1 MGRNYVEQA
10 PFDMSAAF
18 KESSPQTPFFFVLFP
33 GVDPTPWVESLG
45 SNHGISTENGTF
57 RNISMGQ
64 GQEKPAETII
74 SKFSSIGGWV
84 MLQNCHLMQSWV
96 PKLERLLEIVSEYA
110 HESFRCFI
118 SAEPPPIPTWTNM
131 PESLMQGRIK
141 VANEAPADIKS
152 NLTRAWS
159 NFGQEWIERSTK
171 PSEFKGCLFSL
182 CWFHSIVLGRRRF
195 GQQGWSRKYSFNTGD
210 LTICANVLQSYLE
223 ANPVIPW
230 SDLRYLFGEIMY
242 GGHITDAW
250 DRRTNNTYL
259 EVLVNDKLFSGLELG
274 PAFKSPD
281 PTTLDYAGY
290 ITYVQENL
298 PDDSPQM
305 FGLHP
310 NAEIGY
316 LTNWTGQIF
325 SDILSLGGGGGGGGG
340 STDGGAKATML
351 DLMERLPEN
360 YSM

>member
-1 MGRNYVEQA
+1 
-10 PFDMSAAF
+10 
-18 KESSPQTPFFFVLFP
+18 
-33 GVDPTPWVESLG
+33 
-45 SNHGISTENGTF
+45 
-57 RNISMGQ
+57 
-64 GQEKPAETII
+64 
-74 SKFSSIGGWV
+74 
-84 MLQNCHLMQSWV
+84 
-96 PKLERLLEIVSEYA
+96 
-110 HESFRCFI
+110 
-118 SAEPPPIPTWTNM
+118 
-131 PESLMQGRIK
+131 
-141 VANEAPADIKS
+141 
-152 NLTRAWS
+152 
-159 NFGQEWIERSTK
+159 
-171 PSEFKGCLFSL
+171 
-182 CWFHSIVLGRRRF
+182 
-195 GQQGWSRKYSFNTGD
+195 
-210 LTICANVLQSYLE
+210 
-223 ANPVIPW
+223 
-230 SDLRYLFGEIMY
+230 MY

-360 YSM
+360 YSMIEIQEHAKPLLSGESGPFVSLLGLQLTQKDQTHHLITV